1 MKPPPARP
9 SPAPRA
15 ASCVVSAK
23 VSSKVRWP
31 SRQHGDQRKDDPP
44 AVLVGPDAEEQAD
57 QRSGQDRGADQ
68 QAELGIVQPSSALI
82 SIPMIAKIVQ
92 TAKQAVKA
100 MVLSPRARLPLFRE
114 MHEGQRDRIFSGSF
128 LQVFPPQLTL
138 FELGQRP
145 DFLHV
150 LVDGLVELYAHSAGR
165 DTTMRIV
172 EPVTSF
178 ILAAVVTDQ
187 PYLMSARTLVASRIL
202 LVPAALVREVVKDDC
217 ALMQA
222 TMRELAQAYRGMVRA
237 LTDMKLR
244 QSAERLGN
252 LILDQDRLQGGNGKV
267 VLKAEKRLLASLLG
281 MTPEN
286 LSRGFGLLAAH
297 GIEVSGAQVTITD
310 RPALEAYSRPDPVRD
325 DPA

>member
-1 MKPPPARP
+1 MRP
-9 SPAPRA
+9 GERP
-15 ASCVVSAK
+15 
-23 VSSKVRWP
+23 
-31 SRQHGDQRKDDPP
+31 
-44 AVLVGPDAEEQAD
+44 E
-57 QRSGQDRGADQ
+57 
-68 QAELGIVQPSSALI
+68 
-82 SIPMIAKIVQ
+82 IAN
-92 TAKQAVKA
+92 
-100 MVLSPRARLPLFRE
+100 LPLFSEMQEAQRE
-114 MHEGQRDRIFSGSF
+114 RIFSGSF

-138 FELGQRP
+138 FELGQHP

-187 PYLMSARTLVASRIL
+187 PYLMSARTLAPSRIL
-202 LVPAALVREVVKDDC
+202 LVPAALIRELVKDDP

-222 TMRELAQAYRGMVRA
+222 TMRELAQAYRDMVRA

-252 LILDQDRLQGGNGKV
+252 LILQHERRQGRTGKLQ
-267 VLKAEKRLLASLLG
+267 LKAEKRLLASLLG

-286 LSRGFGLLAAH
+286 LSRAFGVLCGH
-297 GIEVSGAQVTITD
+297 GITVSAAQITITD
-310 RPALEAYSRPDPVRD
+310 RAALEAFSRPDPVPD
-325 DPA
+325 DQC